1 MAGSNNFALT
11 PKRWIE
17 VTNAIGIVSKTG
29 CNKMRFNYKV
39 TKKFKNIFIAEH
51 TLMTY
56 TTYRLCPKNLKT

>member
-39 TKKFKNIFIAEH
+39 TK
-51 TLMTY
+51 
-56 TTYRLCPKNLKT
+56 NLKIFLLQNTL